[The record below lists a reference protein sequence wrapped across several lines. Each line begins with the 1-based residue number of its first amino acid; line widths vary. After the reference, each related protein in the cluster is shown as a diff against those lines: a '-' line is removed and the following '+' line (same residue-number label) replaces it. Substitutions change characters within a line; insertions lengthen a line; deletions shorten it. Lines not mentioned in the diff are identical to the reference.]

1 MTPFQNN
8 IPFTEK
14 ERTIIGDFVHAMQSD
29 TLIISECE
37 RLVEALAN
45 HNLISNKQEWL
56 DKIKNKSDGIASQ
69 LKQVLTFKVLSSQG
83 SEIMAEYYGHPLE
96 NNDNKQEESKN
107 NEERHQNYCWG
118 VGKEGSSKPFDNVKI
133 GDSDFELIHGE
144 FPHSRQDNTTYA
156 RSKENPEIIYDFS
169 GHRLPFKIEIEESN
183 YLKSSGLSGDE
194 IRKSCTGKLFL
205 NNVQIFDCG
214 GRTYERAFK
223 NIQSFI
229 DSMEEKWSW
238 FPNKLDEYEG
248 KIVKYEGQ
256 LFKIERFIVSQACMI
271 LVTPDGKPR
280 KPFQYEV
287 EDFENHDFDGMETVK
302 VEINSERIWWY
313 PTKKEIESC
322 MPTK

>member
-1 MTPFQNN
+1 MTTSRR

-14 ERTIIGDFVHAMQSD
+14 EKTIIGDFIHSIESD
-29 TLIISECE
+29 TLIISECNK
-37 RLVEALAN
+37 LVEALAS
-45 HNLISNKQEWL
+45 HNLITNKQEWL
-56 DKIKNKSDGIASQ
+56 DKIKNKVDGIVNQ
-69 LKQVLTFKVLSSQG
+69 LKQELKLKVSPIQG
-83 SEIMAEYYGHPLE
+83 SEIMAEYYGQTLE
-96 NNDNKQEESKN
+96 NTDNEQKERLKEE
-107 NEERHQNYCWG
+107 HQNYRWG
-118 VGKEGSSKPFDNVKI
+118 VGNQSKSEPFDNVKI

-194 IRKSCTGKLFL
+194 IRKSCIGKLFL
-205 NNVQIFDCG
+205 NNIQIFECG

-229 DSMEEKWSW
+229 DSMEEHWSW
-238 FPNKLDEYEG
+238 FPNNLNECEG
-248 KIVKYEGQ
+248 KIIKYEGQ

-280 KPFQYEV
+280 KPFQSEIQ
-287 EDFENHDFDGMETVK
+287 DFENNDFDGMETLK

-322 MPTK
+322 MLTK

>member
-1 MTPFQNN
+1 M
-8 IPFTEK
+8 
-14 ERTIIGDFVHAMQSD
+14 
-29 TLIISECE
+29 
-37 RLVEALAN
+37 
-45 HNLISNKQEWL
+45 
-56 DKIKNKSDGIASQ
+56 
-69 LKQVLTFKVLSSQG
+69 
-83 SEIMAEYYGHPLE
+83 
-96 NNDNKQEESKN
+96 
-107 NEERHQNYCWG
+107 
-118 VGKEGSSKPFDNVKI
+118 
-133 GDSDFELIHGE
+133 IHGE

-156 RSKENPEIIYDFS
+156 RSKENPERIYDFS

-223 NIQSFI
+223 NIQNFI
-229 DSMEEKWSW
+229 DSMEGNWSW
-238 FPNKLDEYEG
+238 FPNKINEWEG

-256 LFKIERFIVSQACMI
+256 LFKIEIFIVSQACMI

-280 KPFQYEV
+280 KPFQSEV
-287 EDFENHDFDGMETVK
+287 EDFENDDFDGMETVK